1 MLPTAP
7 IGDQPLRV
15 VFMGSPTWA
24 VPCLQRLLDGPDEVV
39 AVYCQPDKRAGRGR
53 RMTPPPVGMCAKD
66 LCVPLYQPRGL
77 RNHDVIDELAAL
89 EPDLIVV
96 VAYGKIL
103 PPRVLALPRHGCIN
117 VHFSLL
123 PAWRGAAPV
132 QYAIIAGDDTC
143 GVTTM
148 LMDEGMDTGPV
159 LLKRSEPIRPEDTTA
174 SLGERLTVLGADLLG
189 DTLEQLRAGT
199 LVATPQDDAEA
210 SYARLLSKDV
220 GQLDWSRSAV
230 ELERLVRGTFPWPGA
245 FTFRDGRRV
254 KVLRALLVDHDGE
267 TAPGTVVD
275 AGRAG
280 VTVACGE
287 GFLSLVEVQPEGKRR
302 MDAPSFVNGFRV
314 QPGEV
319 WG

>member
-1 MLPTAP
+1 MLPTEP

-39 AVYCQPDKRAGRGR
+39 GVYCQPDKRAGRGR
-53 RMTPPPVGMCAKD
+53 IFTPPPIGLCAND

-77 RNHDVIDELAAL
+77 RKPEVIEELAAL
-89 EPDLIVV
+89 RPDLIVV

-103 PPRVLALPRHGCIN
+103 PPAVLALPRHGCIN

-132 QYAIIAGDDTC
+132 QYAIIAGDDEC

-148 LMDEGMDTGPV
+148 LMDEGMDTGPT
-159 LLKRSEPIRPEDTTA
+159 LLKAPEPIRADDTTA
-174 SLGERLTVLGADLLG
+174 SLGERLTVLGADLLAETM
-189 DTLEQLRAGT
+189 DQLRAGT
-199 LVATPQDDAEA
+199 LVASPQDDAQA
-210 SYARLLSKDV
+210 SHARLLSKDV
-220 GQLDWSRSAV
+220 GQLDWTRPAV

-245 FTFRDGRRV
+245 FTFRDGKRV
-254 KVLRALLVDHDGE
+254 KVLRARLADPAAGV
-267 TAPGTVVD
+267 APGTLVD
-275 AGRAG
+275 AGRTG

-287 GFLSLVEVQPEGKRR
+287 GALSLVEVQPEGKRK